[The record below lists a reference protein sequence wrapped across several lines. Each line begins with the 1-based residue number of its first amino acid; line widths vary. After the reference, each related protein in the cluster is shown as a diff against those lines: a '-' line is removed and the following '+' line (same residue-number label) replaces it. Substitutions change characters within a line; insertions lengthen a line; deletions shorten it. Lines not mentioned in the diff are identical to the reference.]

1 MIVIAQGPRRS
12 VDTNA
17 GAPVSPVASLQSL
30 IHSGLISGLAPQTSP
45 EPPSGECLDHTGIA
59 EYVLPLTVEVMT
71 RMSNG
76 VVIGTVEE
84 VGAARWDNA
93 KGDRPSDELEITVG
107 AAPSPDEVL
116 WVPGGTIG
124 CHRFILQ
131 GIPDLKPGA
140 RYVFFL
146 SSRQPSMARAG
157 ELAGVAIWPVDETSH
172 VVTPEDGSVSLSDF
186 RRRVQ
191 GSD

>member
-1 MIVIAQGPRRS
+1 
-12 VDTNA
+12 
-17 GAPVSPVASLQSL
+17 
-30 IHSGLISGLAPQTSP
+30 
-45 EPPSGECLDHTGIA
+45 
-59 EYVLPLTVEVMT
+59 
-71 RMSNG
+71 MSNG

-93 KGDRPSDELEITVG
+93 KGDRPSDELEITVANVVRPVRVSVEERVAG